1 MPIEIV
7 CDICGTKKLYPPS
20 AVKRGGGKHCS
31 RECYYKSHAGKETW
45 NKGLKGWRTPEHS
58 QNLRKAIIQRNK
70 QCRIHPEQ
78 AKKNGMKA
86 IPPSGEKHY
95 RWRGGI
101 TPENRKI
108 RNSIKYEQWRT
119 QVFQRDN
126 YTCQKCFKQ
135 GSYLQAHHI
144 KPFSVLLEE
153 ALHCL
158 PLLEAYDAALQYLPL
173 WEVANG
179 KTLCEKCHKKKHKK
193 I

>member
-144 KPFSVLLEE
+144 KPFFSNPELRLNIDNGITYCLKCHNLL
-153 ALHCL
+153 H
-158 PLLEAYDAALQYLPL
+158 PQH
-173 WEVANG
+173 NG
-179 KTLCEKCHKKKHKK
+179 KTLKCSISDH
-193 I
+193 